1 MKKITK
7 KQTKKSAAAAKRR
20 SYGLLPTYVYTIC
33 SGGIILF
40 IHSLAHVI
48 IEGRPRRRRVSSTG
62 HPSVGSVVHGNLLSD
77 GLYFFS
83 YHLEKKKKNKEE
95 ERVFFSFSLNVD
107 DDIAPARARA
117 PNNQLTCFSSSSSS
131 RKLLSGSALEEEED
145 CVCDTLLETVFA
157 SCL

>member
-7 KQTKKSAAAAKRR
+7 KTTKRAQQQPKEEAMV
-20 SYGLLPTYVYTIC
+20 YYLPIYTIC

-83 YHLEKKKKNKEE
+83 YHLEKKKKKNKEE
-95 ERVFFSFSLNVD
+95 EERVFSFSLNVD
-107 DDIAPARARA
+107 DDIALARA
-117 PNNQLTCFSSSSSS
+117 
-131 RKLLSGSALEEEED
+131 SA
-145 CVCDTLLETVFA
+145 TIN
-157 SCL
+157 